1 MEIRPILSAMLRSKT
16 GAILIAAQVALTLGI
31 LCNALYIVNDRLQLA
46 NRPSGAM
53 EDDVFQLSLSPFRK
67 VADLKGMQLEDEA
80 ALRKIPG
87 VVAVTW
93 TDQVPLGQ
101 SSSNNG
107 FATRRDQRPDS
118 TVVATTYD
126 GAGSFV
132 KTLGLKLVEGRDLN
146 ADDVID
152 VGPDT
157 AAANSIPHTA
167 IITEALAKK
176 LYPDAGSALGKPL
189 LNGTGADAK
198 ESTIVGI
205 VERLQTPNAQAN
217 EDRDGEGKG
226 EFSVIYPIR
235 DLNPY
240 TQYLVRTEPGQRA
253 RVIADAEKILSSRM
267 DGRVLLPTYTMDQLR
282 ERRYR
287 ADRALAG
294 MLISV
299 VVLLL
304 LVTASGIVGMASL
317 WVNQRRKQI
326 GVRRALGARRFDI
339 LRYFLTENAIVTS
352 GGIVGGIAL
361 ALGLNQLLVSTLE
374 LQRLPLGYLGFGMVA
389 LWALGLLSVLG
400 PAWRAARVP
409 PAVATRSV

>member
-46 NRPSGAM
+46 NRPSGTV
-53 EDDVFQLSLSPFRK
+53 EDDLFLIRLFPFRK
-67 VADLKGMQLEDEA
+67 VADIKGMQLEDEA
-80 ALRKIPG
+80 ALRRIPG
-87 VVAVTW
+87 VVNLTW
-93 TDQVPLGQ
+93 TNESPLGQ
-101 SSSNNG
+101 SSQNTG
-107 FATRRDQRPDS
+107 FATRRDQPPGES
-118 TVVATTYD
+118 VEATTYV
-126 GAGSFV
+126 GPGPFV

-146 ADDVID
+146 ADDVIEVD
-152 VGPDT
+152 PDT
-157 AAANSIPHTA
+157 SDAIPRSA
-167 IITEALAKK
+167 LVTEAFAKK
-176 LYPDAGSALGKPL
+176 LYPNATSVVGKPL
-189 LNGTGADAK
+189 FYSTGETAK
-198 ESTIVGI
+198 ESTIVGV
-205 VERLQTPNAQAN
+205 VERLQTPRAQAEEEN
-217 EDRDGEGKG
+217 EAKG
-226 EFSVIYPIR
+226 ESSVIYPER
-235 DLNPY
+235 LLQPY
-240 TQYLVRTEPGQRA
+240 TQFLVRTEPGQRA
-253 RVIADAEKILSSRM
+253 RVIAQAEKALGERM
-267 DGRVLLPTYTMDQLR
+267 DGRVLLKTHTLNELR
-282 ERRYR
+282 ETRYR

-294 MLISV
+294 MLIAV

-339 LRYFLTENAIVTS
+339 LRYFLTENLMVTT

-374 LQRLPLGYLGFGMVA
+374 LQRLPLGYLGVGMLA
-389 LWALGLLSVLG
+389 LWALGLLAVLG

>member
-46 NRPSGAM
+46 SRPSGAM
-53 EDDVFQLSLSPFRK
+53 EDDVFMLSLSPFRK
-67 VADLKGMQLEDEA
+67 IADLKDMQLDDEA

-93 TDQVPLGQ
+93 TNQVPLGQ
-101 SSSNNG
+101 SSSNTA

-118 TVVATTYD
+118 TVVATVYD
-126 GAGSFV
+126 GTGSFV
-132 KTLGLKLVEGRDLN
+132 KALGLKLVEGRDLN
-146 ADDVID
+146 ADDAID
-152 VGPDT
+152 VGPKT
-157 AAANSIPHTA
+157 AAANTIPHAA
-167 IITEALAKK
+167 IITQALAKK
-176 LYPDAGSALGKPL
+176 LYPGASSALGKPL
-189 LNGTGADAK
+189 LYATGADAK

-205 VERLQTPNAQAN
+205 VERLQTPNAQAA
-217 EDRDGEGKG
+217 EDREGKG

-235 DLNPY
+235 DLSPY

-253 RVIADAEKILSSRM
+253 RVIADAEKTLSGRM
-267 DGRVLLPTYTMDQLR
+267 DGRVLLPTNTMNQLR

-287 ADRALAG
+287 ADHALAG

-317 WVNQRRKQI
+317 LVNQRRKQI

-339 LRYFLTENAIVTS
+339 LRYFLTENLIVTT

-374 LQRLPLGYLGFGMVA
+374 LQRLPLGYLGVGMFA
-389 LWALGLLSVLG
+389 LWILGLLAVLG

>member
-46 NRPSGAM
+46 NRPSGVV
-53 EDDVFQLSLSPFRK
+53 EDDVFMLSLSPFRK
-67 VADLKGMQLEDEA
+67 VTDVKGMQLDDEA

-87 VVAVTW
+87 VKSVTW
-93 TDQVPLGQ
+93 TNQVPLGR
-101 SSSNNG
+101 SSSNTG
-107 FATRRDQRPDS
+107 FATRRDQSPDS
-118 TVVATTYD
+118 TIVATTYD
-126 GAGSFV
+126 GPGSFV
-132 KTLGLKLVEGRDLN
+132 DTLGLKFVEGRDLN
-146 ADDVID
+146 ANDVID

-157 AAANSIPHTA
+157 ADNIPRTA

-176 LYPDAGSALGKPL
+176 LYPDAKSALGKQMFYS
-189 LNGTGADAK
+189 TGESAK
-198 ESTIVGI
+198 VSTIVGV
-205 VERLQTPNAQAN
+205 VERLQTPAAQSAPEN
-217 EDRDGEGKG
+217 EGKG

-235 DLNPY
+235 ELDQY

-253 RVIADAEKILSSRM
+253 RVIADAEKALSTRM
-267 DGRVLLPTYTMDQLR
+267 DGRVLLPTFTMNELR
-282 ERRYR
+282 EKRYR
-287 ADRALAG
+287 ADHALAG

-339 LRYFLTENAIVTS
+339 LRYFLTENLMVTT
-352 GGIVGGIAL
+352 GGIVGGIAM
-361 ALGLNQLLVSTLE
+361 ALGLNQLLVSKLE
-374 LQRLPLGYLGFGMVA
+374 LQRLPLGYLGFGMLA
-389 LWALGLLSVLG
+389 LWTLGLLAVLG

>member
-1 MEIRPILSAMLRSKT
+1 MEIRPIISALTRSKT
-16 GAILIAAQVALTLGI
+16 GAVLIAAQVALTLGI
-31 LCNALYIVNDRLQLA
+31 LCNATYIVHDRLALA

-53 EDDVFQLSLSPFRK
+53 EDDVFMLSLFPFRK
-67 VADLKGMQLEDEA
+67 VTDVKGMQLEDEA

-87 VVAVTW
+87 VKAVTW
-93 TDQVPLGQ
+93 ANQVPFGQ
-101 SSSNNG
+101 SSSNTG
-107 FATRRDQRPDS
+107 FATNPAQSPDS
-118 TVVATTYD
+118 TIVATTYT
-126 GAGSFV
+126 GPGSYIDA
-132 KTLGLKLVEGRDLN
+132 LGLKLVEGRDVN
-146 ADDVID
+146 ANDVID

-157 AAANSIPHTA
+157 ANTIPHSA
-167 IITEALAKK
+167 IVTEALARK
-176 LYPDAGSALGKPL
+176 LYPNANSVLGKPL
-189 LNGTGADAK
+189 YYDTGANAK
-198 ESTIVGI
+198 QSTIVGV
-205 VERLQTPNAQAN
+205 VERLQTPNAQAA
-217 EDRDGEGKG
+217 EDNEGKG
-226 EFSVIYPIR
+226 EFSVIYPVR
-235 DLNPY
+235 ELDQY

-253 RVIADAEKILSSRM
+253 RVIADAEKALSGRM
-267 DGRVLLPTYTMDQLR
+267 DGRVLLPTHTLNELR
-282 ERRYR
+282 DRRYR

-317 WVNQRRKQI
+317 WVSQRRKQI

-339 LRYFLTENAIVTS
+339 LRYFLTENAIVTT

-374 LQRLPLGYLGFGMVA
+374 LPRLPLGYLGFGMAA
-389 LWALGLLSVLG
+389 LWSLGLLAVLG

>member
-46 NRPSGAM
+46 NRPSGVV
-53 EDDVFQLSLSPFRK
+53 EDDVFMLSLSPFRK
-67 VADLKGMQLEDEA
+67 VTDVKGMQLEDEA
-80 ALRKIPG
+80 ALRRIPG
-87 VVAVTW
+87 VKSVTW
-93 TDQVPLGQ
+93 TNQVPLGR
-101 SSSNNG
+101 SSSNTG
-107 FATRRDQRPDS
+107 FATRRDQSPDS
-118 TVVATTYD
+118 TVEATTYT
-126 GAGSFV
+126 GPGSFV
-132 KTLGLKLVEGRDLN
+132 DTLGLKLVEGRDLN
-146 ADDVID
+146 ASDVID

-157 AAANSIPHTA
+157 ADNIPRTA

-176 LYPDAGSALGKPL
+176 LYPDAKSALGKQMFYS
-189 LNGTGADAK
+189 TGEDAK
-198 ESTIVGI
+198 VSTIVGV
-205 VERLQTPNAQAN
+205 VERLQTPQAQAA
-217 EDRDGEGKG
+217 EDNEGKG

-235 DLNPY
+235 ELDQY

-253 RVIADAEKILSSRM
+253 RVIADAEKALSTRM
-267 DGRVLLPTYTMDQLR
+267 DGRVLLPTYTMNQLR

-287 ADRALAG
+287 ADHALAG

-339 LRYFLTENAIVTS
+339 LRYFLTENLMVTT

-374 LQRLPLGYLGFGMVA
+374 LQRLPLGYLGFGMLA
-389 LWALGLLSVLG
+389 LWALGLLAVLG